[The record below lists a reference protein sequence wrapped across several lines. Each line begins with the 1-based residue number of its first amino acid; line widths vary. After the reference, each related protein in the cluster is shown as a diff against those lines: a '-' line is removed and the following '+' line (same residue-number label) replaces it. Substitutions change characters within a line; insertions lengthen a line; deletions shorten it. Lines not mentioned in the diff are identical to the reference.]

1 MIKSTYKIKLINGDF
16 MNEIKLFNTLPEEA
30 KNIRITVFVDEQGFE
45 NELDEI
51 DNTAIHAL
59 LYKDG
64 QAVATA
70 RMYEK
75 DNGKA
80 FYLGRIAVLKE
91 FRGLN
96 LGFEIVNALIE
107 KARSLGAEKCE
118 ISAQCQAMGFYQKL
132 GFKEEGETY
141 LDEHCPHIH
150 MEKIL

>member
-1 MIKSTYKIKLINGDF
+1 
-16 MNEIKLFNTLPEEA
+16 MNEIKFYNTLPEEA
-30 KNIRITVFVDEQGFE
+30 KNIRITVFVEEQGFQNEIDE
-45 NELDEI
+45 N
-51 DNTAIHAL
+51 DNTAVHAL
-59 LYKDG
+59 LFRDG

-96 LGFEIVNALIE
+96 LGFEIVQAMVE
-107 KARSLGAEKCE
+107 RAKALGAEKCE
-118 ISAQCQAMGFYQKL
+118 LSAQCQAMGFYQKL

-150 MEKIL
+150 MEKSL

>member
-1 MIKSTYKIKLINGDF
+1 
-16 MNEIKLFNTLPEEA
+16 MNEIKFFDALPEEA
-30 KNIRITVFVDEQGFE
+30 KNIRITVFVDEQGFS

-51 DNTAIHAL
+51 DNTAVHAL
-59 LYKDG
+59 LYKDSK
-64 QAVATA
+64 AVATA
-70 RMYEK
+70 RMYPK

-96 LGFEIVNALIE
+96 LGYEIVDAMLK
-107 KARSLGAEKCE
+107 KAKALGAEKCE
-118 ISAQCQAMGFYQKL
+118 ISAQCQAMGFYNKL

>member
-1 MIKSTYKIKLINGDF
+1 
-16 MNEIKLFNTLPEEA
+16 MNEIKFFDSLPEEA
-30 KNIRITVFVDEQGFE
+30 KDIRITVFVDEQGFS

-51 DNTAIHAL
+51 DNTAVHAL

-64 QAVATA
+64 KAVATA
-70 RMYEK
+70 RMYPK

-96 LGFEIVNALIE
+96 LGYEIVDAMLK
-107 KARSLGAEKCE
+107 KAKALGAEKCE
-118 ISAQCQAMGFYQKL
+118 ISAQCQAMGFYNKL

>member
-1 MIKSTYKIKLINGDF
+1 MS
-16 MNEIKLFNTLPEEA
+16 EIKFYDTLPEEA
-30 KNIRITVFVDEQGFE
+30 KNIRITVFVEEQGFQ

-51 DNTAIHAL
+51 DNSAVHAL
-59 LYKDG
+59 LFKDG

-80 FYLGRIAVLKE
+80 YYFGRIAVLKE
-91 FRGLN
+91 YRGQN
-96 LGFEIVNALIE
+96 LGYEIVDAMLK
-107 KARSLGAEKCE
+107 KAKALGAEKCE
-118 ISAQCQAMGFYQKL
+118 ISAQCRAMGFYQKL

-150 MEKIL
+150 MERIL